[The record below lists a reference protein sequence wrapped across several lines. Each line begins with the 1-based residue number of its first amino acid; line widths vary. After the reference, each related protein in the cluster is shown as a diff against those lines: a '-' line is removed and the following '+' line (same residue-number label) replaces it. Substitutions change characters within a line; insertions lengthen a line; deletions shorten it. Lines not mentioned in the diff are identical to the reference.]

1 MSNLK
6 HLDDAF
12 KKLANAKNLDDLIR
26 RAVLALR
33 DPLGFDRAGILLY
46 DPIRNQQV
54 GTWGT
59 DAQGNLR
66 KEHDFRAPVGAD
78 LIVRQQDD
86 RVRYTDKTQLQ
97 ELGKAVDTG
106 WHLQAAIFSGNELF
120 GWIFVD
126 NLVNHQPLSTA
137 QFDLAR
143 TYANVLGQ
151 LIVHSKIEDTLIE
164 AIDSLA
170 TNEDLK
176 ATALKRV
183 TQLEGQIAGNRKM
196 VLLAEQ
202 LAGLVPMSNRSVGNL
217 LNFMAL
223 LSPDQFSGENQA
235 LLDSARKS
243 ADQLARIYRHFDKR
257 VHDATDNDVQI
268 LPAALIQD
276 YWHRQFNGLFRN
288 TSHHLEVRTEN
299 PGETINL
306 PLILLT
312 RLVKELISNALLHG
326 LEACYAGRALVTLRQ
341 TDRALVV
348 TVEDSG
354 SGLDEDHC
362 RAALKL
368 FVTSKPYEYLGTGL
382 NVVQHYVERWLNGQL
397 DLSTS
402 PLGGLCCTLTI
413 PIQLAS
419 SESAPE
425 GPDSRPRR
433 DSA

>member
-1 MSNLK
+1 MSNLQ

-12 KKLANAKNLDDLIR
+12 EKLANAKNLDDLIR

-46 DPIRNQQV
+46 DRASNEQV

-59 DAQGNLR
+59 DAHGQLR
-66 KEHDFRAPVGAD
+66 SEHDFRAPVGAG

-86 RVRYTDKTQLQ
+86 RVRYTDKAELQ
-97 ELGKAVDTG
+97 ELGKTVDTG

-126 NLVNHQPLSTA
+126 NLVNHRPLA
-137 QFDLAR
+137 ADQFDLAR

-151 LIVHSKIEDTLIE
+151 LIVHSKIEDSLIE

-170 TNEDLK
+170 SNEDLK
-176 ATALKRV
+176 AIALKRV

-202 LAGLVPMSNRSVGNL
+202 LAGLVPMSTRSVGNL

-223 LSPDQFSGENQA
+223 LSPDQFTGENQA

-257 VHDATDNDVQI
+257 VHDATDNDVQS
-268 LPAALIQD
+268 LPASVIQD
-276 YWHRQFNGLFRN
+276 YWQRQFTGLFRN
-288 TSHHLEVRTEN
+288 TSHHLEVRTEK

-326 LEACYAGRALVTLRQ
+326 LEGCSAGRALVTLRK
-341 TDRALVV
+341 TAKVLVI

-354 SGLDEDHC
+354 SGLHEEQCID
-362 RAALKL
+362 ALKL
-368 FVTSKPYEYLGTGL
+368 FVTAKPYEYLGTGL

-397 DLSTS
+397 DLGAS

-413 PIQLAS
+413 PIQRAV
-419 SESAPE
+419 SETALV
-425 GPDSRPRR
+425 G
-433 DSA
+433 A